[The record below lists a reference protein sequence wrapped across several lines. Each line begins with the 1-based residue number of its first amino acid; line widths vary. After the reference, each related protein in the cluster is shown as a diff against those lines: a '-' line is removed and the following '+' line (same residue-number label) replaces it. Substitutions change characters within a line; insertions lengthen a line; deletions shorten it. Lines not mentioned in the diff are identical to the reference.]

1 MRHLLTAAAVCAV
14 LALAGCGGDEV
25 PDGTGPD
32 PVTSSSAAPEPSPE
46 EPATPTFTAP
56 GDPAFCEVAADDT
69 LDTAEPGTQEYADG
83 TAALAAAAPDEIA
96 DAAENLRVLGEVQL
110 GLGTDGTADELQV
123 AMTER
128 GIDVITLLDAFARVG
143 GYIDTCE
150 A

>member
-56 GDPAFCEVAADDT
+56 GDPAFARWPPTTPSTPPSPARRST
-69 LDTAEPGTQEYADG
+69 PTAP
-83 TAALAAAAPDEIA
+83 ALAAAAPDEIA

-110 GLGTDGTADELQV
+110 GLGTDGTADDLLQV

-128 GIDVITLLDAFARVG
+128 GIVITLLDAFARVG